1 MNLREQ
7 EEILRIKLLM
17 GYNTKK
23 TLSENYSRVI
33 QEAPAPTSQPSFN
46 AKLDPPKASGLG
58 KKLPPPNYPEAPS
71 NQLWYLTL
79 FLNANPDEIAPGK
92 KYNYLWLEFLNK
104 VKGAN
109 LEALLDA
116 RNGALTYEVTI
127 DGKKYSPYDLGIGGG
142 ITPDLPN
149 FEGKAGN
156 TGVATSVLDSTIF
169 GLRLNDYYKKLKE
182 WEKTPWQKNP
192 YTGKNEF
199 KRDSKGN
206 FLFEPVAPQEPQW
219 HLLNKATINTGGL
232 TSQNTATV
240 LNSVDANGKSA
251 NEIIDGYNKK
261 ESDEQFRKAIED
273 APGKTCYFIS
283 NTDGDKFR
291 GFVNDNFPE
300 LAQKK
305 KKDGGLELDRVGKKS
320 DSYCNSFI
328 NDAFNFSIKTSDPKI
343 NTIGKFYQSTLPE
356 IYLYDKNKKYK
367 PIEEIPAGSH
377 SQYNLCYPFCQF
389 TKEEIVTINKCFT
402 KEDYHKYIEFL
413 PTVDE
418 KVEVFSLTLGACVG
432 TGKLKQSEVDTLVKK
447 FEKSFVIEKQQEVLK
462 QEEKKASE
470 QEKTELSQ
478 LFDMS
483 KFPTKTGEAIVKLK
497 PSSSRYGPSS
507 GCAPWYWGTS
517 PLFQGVGIVGDW
529 IEPNTKIKVNIHCKT
544 EAQVLDELI
553 VLYKKKQ
560 KDEHTKELL
569 KNPKMWKIFGYE
581 KLMKASKDCPYKLD
595 DFLLG
600 IETGAIYDKET
611 GLAYGTYTISP
622 KDGRT
627 PVIVKWPA
635 NENIPCE
642 SEFWEKYGDII
653 KWGGM
658 AVSLVIPF
666 VGGAVPL
673 LAAIS
678 TRIFVSAAIDFG
690 VNMMSAYYNEKAGR
704 HEEAKMDV
712 AIALISVAIDTIPN
726 LSKTLAFGMDDWSED
741 LIVRTFRDKI
751 KDGTIKSY
759 DDLLKYTKTL
769 SQTEQKVL
777 RNVLDNPKLGEAL
790 QTLNGGNS
798 TLKQITKAVD
808 GRIAQITKQS
818 KLGLF
823 GETLFR
829 NLSVKVPLTL
839 SPMIPVYGPKL
850 IAAFTGTYK
859 AVYGQDPNKEILD
872 KFIENY
878 PKYFAD
884 LDYDEMAEE
893 LTDNPKS
900 IQQVLDNEEYQRSY
914 VDKQIKNA
922 KVIVNGKEKDLTSE
936 MQKQADILRKIDEE
950 QKAYEEEQK
959 NKTPQEIE
967 DEKMVEEFEE
977 ETKVN
982 LEKYKEGTEG
992 GGRPVDN

>member
-156 TGVATSVLDSTIF
+156 TGVATSVLDGQIF
-169 GLRLNDYYKKLKE
+169 GLRIKEYYKKLDE
-182 WEKTPWQKNP
+182 WEKTPYIKDP
-192 YTGKNEF
+192 YSGKNLF
-199 KRDSKGN
+199 KKDSKGQ
-206 FLFEPVAPQEPQW
+206 LFSEPKTPNEPQW
-219 HLLNKATINTGGL
+219 GLLKKATINTGGL
-232 TSQNTATV
+232 TAQNTATV
-240 LNSVDANGKSA
+240 LNSVDAYGKSA
-251 NEIIDGYNKK
+251 SQIVDGSNEKK
-261 ESDEQFRKAIED
+261 TAE
-273 APGKTCYFIS
+273 CYFK
-283 NTDGDKFR
+283 NNEEGNKFR
-291 GFVNDNFPE
+291 RFVNNVYPE
-300 LAQKK
+300 LATT
-305 KKDGGLELDRVGKKS
+305 LDLDKESTNAMG
-320 DSYCNSFI
+320 YCNS
-328 NDAFNFSIKTSDPKI
+328 
-343 NTIGKFYQSTLPE
+343 Y
-356 IYLYDKNKKYK
+356 
-367 PIEEIPAGSH
+367 
-377 SQYNLCYPFCQF
+377 
-389 TKEEIVTINKCFT
+389 INKAYGYYIAKDKRKNGPNADT
-402 KEDYHKYIEFL
+402 LGKAYIEFTKQSAENDL
-413 PTVDE
+413 SVTHNPDSMTFVSRTNCEPFCNFDKEEVKIIE
-418 KVEVFSLTLGACVG
+418 KCITKDSWNRNVEFLDSEDDKFEIVSLSLGACASNG
-432 TGKLKQSEVDTLVKK
+432 TISSANAEYLTKKFKNLFYGTFKNITSPVDTTSQELEVK
-447 FEKSFVIEKQQEVLK
+447 KQQEVLK

-470 QEKTELSQ
+470 QEKTELAQ

-483 KFPTKTGEAIVKLK
+483 KFPTKTGEAVVKLK
-497 PSSSRYGPSS
+497 PSFSRYGPSS

-529 IEPNTKIKVNIHCKT
+529 IEPNTKIKVSIHCKT

-560 KDEHTKELL
+560 KDEHTKELI
-569 KNPKMWKIFGYE
+569 NSPKMWEIFGYE

-600 IETGAIYDKET
+600 IESGAIYDKET

-690 VNMMSAYYNEKAGR
+690 VNLTSAYFNEKAGR

-712 AIALISVAIDTIPN
+712 AIALISVAIDTIPG

-769 SQTEQKVL
+769 NPTEQKVL
-777 RNVLDNPKLGEAL
+777 RNVLDNPQLGEAL
-790 QTLNGGNS
+790 KTLNGGNS

-823 GETLFR
+823 GETLLK
-829 NLSVKVPLTL
+829 NLSIKVPLTI

-936 MQKQADILRKIDEE
+936 MQKQADTLRKIDEK

-967 DEKMVEEFEE
+967 DEKMVEEFYQETGLDYEQTEE
-977 ETKVN
+977 R
-982 LEKYKEGTEG
+982 
-992 GGRPVDN
+992 RPRQ